1 MKELHAQFKGIVQN
15 VGFRAHIQKAA
26 DKRNVTGYVKNLKDG
41 SVELVAQ
48 GEEEELQGL
57 LEEIK
62 DNPGSA
68 KIDSV
73 KASLKAPL
81 KSYNAFSIQY

>member
-1 MKELHAQFKGIVQN
+1 MKELHVQFKGIVQN

-26 DKRNVTGYVKNLKDG
+26 NKRNITGYVKNLKDG

-48 GEEEELQGL
+48 GEEEELQSL
-57 LEEIK
+57 FEEIK
-62 DNPGSA
+62 NNPGSA

-73 KASLKAPL
+73 KSSVTAPL
-81 KSYNAFSIQY
+81 KSYNAFSVQY